1 MQSFG
6 AILLIAAYFAFSLTS
21 LIVYTL
27 IGEGIPLIVVF
38 GIQNIIIISLLLG
51 RAFLI
56 KKPISRSKNLRWI
69 FLRSCTGSLY
79 SLSYYTALTYASFA
93 EVGVLTNSFPL
104 FIVLIAWLFLG
115 EKVSIMQW
123 VSLSVGLMGVWTIL
137 GPNITNFYN
146 AGILFATLA
155 SIFWALSLIIMQKVT
170 DYEDFYT
177 YLLYFFSFN
186 LLLLSPFILYY
197 FQLPTLKQLF
207 FCGVTGVIGLIGQ
220 SLIFHAYK
228 LCSAA
233 ELAPYNFSFAF
244 FHFLLAKGMFNFAPT
259 RSFYIGGGLI
269 FLGGII
275 NLVLFERRAPEEEA
289 AIPIEVNRKEDN

>member
-6 AILLIAAYFAFSLTS
+6 AILLIAAYFAFSLAS
-21 LIVYTL
+21 LMVYSLTADK
-27 IGEGIPLIVVF
+27 IPLIMIF
-38 GIQNIIIISLLLG
+38 GVQNIIIISLLLF
-51 RAFLI
+51 RSILM
-56 KKPISRSKNLRWI
+56 KKPIIRSRNIKWI

-79 SLSYYTALTYASFA
+79 SLSYYTALKYASFA

-104 FIVLIAWLFLG
+104 FIVVIAWLFLG

-123 VSLSVGLMGVWTIL
+123 ISLTVGLMGVWTIL

-155 SIFWALSLIIMQKVT
+155 SLFWALSLIIMQKVT

-177 YLLYFFSFN
+177 YLITFFSFN
-186 LLLLSPFILYY
+186 LLLISPLILYY
-197 FQLPTLKQLF
+197 FQLPTLTQVF
-207 FCGVTGVIGLIGQ
+207 FCGITAIIGLTGQ
-220 SLIFHAYK
+220 ALIFHAYK

-244 FHFLLAKGMFNFAPT
+244 FHFLLARGLFNFVPT
-259 RSFYIGGGLI
+259 KSFYIGGGLI

-275 NLVLFERRAPEEEA
+275 NLILFERRVAEEEA
-289 AIPIEVNRKEDN
+289 PIAIEVSDDEL

>member
-21 LIVYTL
+21 LIIYTL
-27 IGEGIPLIVVF
+27 IGEGIPLIVLF
-38 GIQNIIIISLLLG
+38 GIQNIIIIILLLG
-51 RAFLI
+51 RALWI
-56 KKPISRSKNLRWI
+56 KKSISKPKNMRWI

-79 SLSYYTALTYASFA
+79 SLSYYTALSYASFA
-93 EVGVLTNSFPL
+93 EVGLLTNSFPL
-104 FIVLIAWLFLG
+104 FIVLFAWLFLG
-115 EKVSIMQW
+115 ERVTIMQW
-123 VSLSVGLMGVWTIL
+123 ISLSIGLIGVWAIL
-137 GPNITNFYN
+137 GPNVANFNN

-155 SIFWALSLIIMQKVT
+155 SVFWAISLIIMQKVT

-186 LLLLSPFILYY
+186 LVLLSPFILYY
-197 FQLPTLKQLF
+197 FQFPTPKQLF
-207 FCGVTGVIGLIGQ
+207 FCSVTAIISLIGQ

-244 FHFLLAKGMFNFAPT
+244 FHFLLAKGMFNFMPT
-259 RSFYIGGGLI
+259 TSFYIGAGLI
-269 FLGGII
+269 FLGGVI
-275 NLVLFERRAPEEEA
+275 NLILFERRAPEEEA
-289 AIPIEVNRKEDN
+289 IPVEVSEEEV

>member
-6 AILLIAAYFAFSLTS
+6 AILLIAAYFAFSITS
-21 LIVYTL
+21 FIVYSL
-27 IGEGIPLIVVF
+27 AADGIPLIIVF
-38 GIQNIIIISLLLG
+38 AVQNIIIISLLFF
-51 RAFLI
+51 RSILI
-56 KKPISRSKNLRWI
+56 KKPIVRSKNVKWI

-79 SLSYYTALTYASFA
+79 SLSYYTALKYASFA

-115 EKVSIMQW
+115 EKVSVMQW
-123 VSLSVGLMGVWTIL
+123 ISLTVGLMGVWTIL

-177 YLLYFFSFN
+177 YLLTFFSFN
-186 LLLLSPFILYY
+186 LLLISPLVLYY

-207 FCGVTGVIGLIGQ
+207 FCGITAVIGLTGQ
-220 SLIFHAYK
+220 ALIFHAYK

-244 FHFLLAKGMFNFAPT
+244 FHFLLARGLFNFVPT
-259 RSFYIGGGLI
+259 KSFYIGGGLI

-275 NLVLFERRAPEEEA
+275 NLILFERRVPEEEA
-289 AIPIEVNRKEDN
+289 PIAIEVSDEEL